1 MLDRRRSARHRR
13 GESISGTA
21 LTISD
26 THAARFQ
33 AGWVTA
39 PGATSTMLLDD
50 IAVNDST
57 GTAQNG
63 FAGGGQVF
71 MLPPAACT
79 AGTSWLDCSGG
90 TTLANFPQ
98 YVDNL
103 PPNGLADHSTAG
115 HTGASAHQMRETVNA
130 PGSLQ
135 MTMLPYWAG
144 GIPFTYDTYLAS
156 PTITAGATTNVGDN
170 VARTRRSQ
178 SFTVGGSLQADTVSI
193 HAIRAGSPT
202 DNLVAEIQTD
212 NGSGLPSGT
221 VLATGTLAGTAVQTT
236 LGLSVSSKATTTKMK
251 LDTPV
256 VLQPS
261 TRYHVVVSRSGAID
275 AVNFYS
281 WGRFAGAD
289 YPGEAPATFD
299 GTSWVQTGTSHTTS
313 DHGMRI
319 TWTQPRPPLRV
330 FHVVACHGQAATGT
344 KAGTLVTSALTPTP
358 TSPSFNYGNGGA
370 ATGTYPTG
378 WWWTHQITPNAVL
391 ATLGSVSPSVSVT
404 KTSAAGTVDVCYMGI
419 QVEVGDMGGGW
430 ARYQKSA
437 DSTIWWGK
445 RVFADTLFET
455 ADVNTPITVAAGDWA
470 IYPDPQITPG
480 PGLPGDAHVGR

>member
-1 MLDRRRSARHRR
+1 
-13 GESISGTA
+13 
-21 LTISD
+21 
-26 THAARFQ
+26 
-33 AGWVTA
+33 V
-39 PGATSTMLLDD
+39 
-50 IAVNDST
+50 
-57 GTAQNG
+57 
-63 FAGGGQVF
+63 
-71 MLPPAACT
+71 
-79 AGTSWLDCSGG
+79 
-90 TTLANFPQ
+90 
-98 YVDNL
+98 
-103 PPNGLADHSTAG
+103 
-115 HTGASAHQMRETVNA
+115 
-130 PGSLQ
+130 
-135 MTMLPYWAG
+135 
-144 GIPFTYDTYLAS
+144 

-236 LGLSVSSKATTTKMK
+236 LGSVDLVKATTTKMK

-256 VLQPS
+256 VLQPN
-261 TRYHVVVSRSGAID
+261 TRYHVVVQSQWCDRRGELLLVGALHR
-275 AVNFYS
+275 N
-281 WGRFAGAD
+281 RL
-289 YPGEAPATFD
+289 PGEAPATFD
-299 GTSWVQTGTSHTTS
+299 GTSWVQTGTSHATS
-313 DHGMRI
+313 DHGLRI

-370 ATGTYPTG
+370 AAGTYPTG

-455 ADVNTPITVAAGDWA
+455 ADVNTP
-470 IYPDPQITPG
+470 
-480 PGLPGDAHVGR
+480 